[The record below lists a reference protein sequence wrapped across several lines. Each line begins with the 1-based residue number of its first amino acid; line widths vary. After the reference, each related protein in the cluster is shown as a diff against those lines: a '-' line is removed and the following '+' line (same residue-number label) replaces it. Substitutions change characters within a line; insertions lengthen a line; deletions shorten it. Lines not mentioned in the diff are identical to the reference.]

1 MTPTLFHGPE
11 ARDAAVRLS
20 EEVGHPLSDPVGDSG
35 LKVDD
40 SRTIVRLAGQPGVGD
55 KPPSLVVG
63 PLDMATPEASDAL
76 LKTLEDLTEAPLR
89 IILWAD
95 YLSGVIPTIR
105 SRTRAVWCPPGPT
118 YLAPTAYMNDLAA
131 TLCEAILAGDE
142 AKILERLGDAEKD
155 WPDLLLALC
164 EPLCGHLDNP
174 KVIETWVRVRSILDG
189 KGSPLVA
196 ANALLPEVA

>member
-20 EEVGHPLSDPVGDSG
+20 EEVGHPLSDPVGDTG

-40 SRTIVRLAGQPGVGD
+40 SRIIVALARQPGVGD

-63 PLDMATPEASDAL
+63 PLDQATPEASDAL

-89 IILWAD
+89 LILWAD
-95 YLSGVIPTIR
+95 YLTGVIPTIR
-105 SRTRAVWCPPGPT
+105 SRTWAVWCPPSPT
-118 YLAPTAYMNDLAA
+118 YLSPVSYMNDQAEA
-131 TLCEAILAGDE
+131 LCEALLAGDE
-142 AKILERLGDAEKD
+142 AKMIDRVVEAEKD
-155 WPDLLLALC
+155 WPDLLQALC
-164 EPLCGHLDNP
+164 VHLCGHLEDP
-174 KVIETWVRVRSILDG
+174 HVIEAWVRIRKVLDG

-196 ANALLPEVA
+196 VNALISEVA